1 MNHTSLVMKATFT
14 NNLRWRTIAV
24 VTFGII
30 LICIVGVA
38 AMFIMQFISPEV
50 KAISPDRA
58 VLRNIL
64 GLILFCT
71 SFFSV
76 GIYSTIFAAQSLM
89 REKTRGNIQALL
101 ATPVSPAD
109 ICLGKTLG
117 VFLPGFLFSL
127 VMTLTVYLLVN
138 MVYLVPVTGFIGS
151 PWMFISSL
159 VAVPMIFLLLVILI
173 HLIGMT
179 GKAMTGNIIGQIPLS
194 LISAVMINLSA
205 RNVVAAD
212 SWLFAV
218 ILFGIAALAGV
229 AILILSKKLVTERVI
244 LSQ

>member
-1 MNHTSLVMKATFT
+1 
-14 NNLRWRTIAV
+14 
-24 VTFGII
+24 
-30 LICIVGVA
+30 
-38 AMFIMQFISPEV
+38 
-50 KAISPDRA
+50 
-58 VLRNIL
+58 
-64 GLILFCT
+64 
-71 SFFSV
+71 
-76 GIYSTIFAAQSLM
+76 
-89 REKTRGNIQALL
+89 
-101 ATPVSPAD
+101 
-109 ICLGKTLG
+109 
-117 VFLPGFLFSL
+117 
-127 VMTLTVYLLVN
+127 
-138 MVYLVPVTGFIGS
+138 
-151 PWMFISSL
+151 
-159 VAVPMIFLLLVILI
+159 MIFLLLVILI